1 MKKIYMDF
9 EMNMNNSKNKREGF
23 KADLIAIGAIK
34 YDTRTK
40 KIEKFKSLIKPIFT
54 KTVYPHIEE
63 LTHITTGDL
72 ENAPTYESVMR
83 NFKHWL
89 GNFDEIEGI
98 YTFGNLDLT
107 CFKNT
112 DRISSQK
119 NNHPRFLNNI
129 QDFFVDIKEK
139 YLEYGIKCMNY
150 ISLTHLLELSNTKFS
165 GDAHDPLFDAYN
177 LHILDEVLENNQN
190 VRNYLIIQDINR
202 PPYNQIDEEIEQKIK
217 QYEKYLYHNQGDY
230 TIDEL
235 SIDILSIIGRYVYS
249 LRTVKVKNIDI
260 VKDIVKRLDTV
271 NKLKNIKDGYF
282 FLLYDFYLD
291 LMDLYKDALLYK
303 LSQEEYEDEMNNIV
317 DLFIEDLEYE
327 KIYIDIKIDKQTAE
341 SLT

>member
-9 EMNMNNSKNKREGF
+9 EMNMNNTKNKRQGF

-34 YDTRTK
+34 YDTKTK
-40 KIEKFKSLIKPIFT
+40 KIEKFKSLIKPILT

-63 LTHITTGDL
+63 LTHITTEDL
-72 ENAPTYESVMR
+72 EEAPSYESVMR
-83 NFKHWL
+83 KFKHWL
-89 GNFDEIEGI
+89 GDFDEIEGI

-129 QDFFVDIKEK
+129 QSFFVDIKEK
-139 YLEYGIKCMNY
+139 YLKYGIKCMNY
-150 ISLTHLLELSNTKFS
+150 ISLTNLLELSNMKFS
-165 GDAHDPLFDAYN
+165 GDAHDPLYDAYN
-177 LHILDEVLENNQN
+177 LHILDEILEENQDI
-190 VRNYLIIQDINR
+190 RNYLIIQDINKI
-202 PPYNQIDEEIEQKIK
+202 PYNQIESDIEQKIK
-217 QYEKYLYHNQGDY
+217 SYENYLYHNQGKY

-235 SIDILSIIGRYVYS
+235 SIDILSIVGKYVYS
-249 LRTVKVKNIDI
+249 LRTVKIKNVDI
-260 VKDIVKRLDTV
+260 VNDIIKRLDTV
-271 NKLKNIKDGYF
+271 DKLRYIKDGYF
-282 FLLYDFYLD
+282 FLLNNFYLD

-303 LSQEEYEDEMNNIV
+303 LSQEEYEDEMNNIL
-317 DLFIEDLEYE
+317 DLFIEDMEYE
-327 KIYIDIKIDKQTAE
+327 DIYLDIKIEVQTVE